1 MHPVLTARVPIVAAT
16 QRALADAWALVAP
29 VDCAGCGASDRALCA
44 TCALGLRS
52 RPLLGALDVAPP
64 GALLA
69 LDARRRSSASTL
81 PVTAALPYAGV
92 VRRVLLALKE
102 EGRNELAR
110 PLAGLLSTAVDLAW
124 RGSRAELLVPVPGSW
139 SAAGRRGYDPV
150 ALIAR
155 RAGLVVTPA
164 LRAERGGAAPQKS
177 RGLAERLAVAATTA
191 APRWRVSPR
200 VRGRRVVLVDDV
212 VTSGATLRA
221 AVLALSE
228 AGAEVAGC
236 AAIAATPRR
245 VGASSIPWKFLSN
258 DDEGHDDNGP
268 REDYRE
274 GKEA

>member
-1 MHPVLTARVPIVAAT
+1 M
-16 QRALADAWALVAP
+16 
-29 VDCAGCGASDRALCA
+29 
-44 TCALGLRS
+44 
-52 RPLLGALDVAPP
+52 
-64 GALLA
+64 
-69 LDARRRSSASTL
+69 
-81 PVTAALPYAGV
+81 TAALPYGGV

-124 RGSRAELLVPVPGSW
+124 RGSQAELLVPVPGSW
-139 SAAGRRGYDPV
+139 AAAGRRGFDPV

-164 LRAERGGAAPQKS
+164 LRAARGGAAPQKS
-177 RGLAERLAVAATTA
+177 RGLAERLAVAATA

-200 VRGRRVVLVDDV
+200 VCGRRVVLVDDV

-245 VGASSIPWKFLSN
+245 VGASSIPWNFLSN

>member
-1 MHPVLTARVPIVAAT
+1 MHHTAAVTLLQAF
-16 QRALADAWALVAP
+16 ADAWALVAP
-29 VDCAGCGASDRALCA
+29 VDCAGCGATDRALCP
-44 TCALGLRS
+44 TCALELRS
-52 RPLLGALDVAPP
+52 RPLLGELDVTSST
-64 GALLA
+64 LA
-69 LDARRRSSASTL
+69 L
-81 PVTAALPYAGV
+81 TAALPYDGV
-92 VRRVLLALKE
+92 ARRVLLAFKE
-102 EGRNELAR
+102 EGRTELAR

-124 RGSRAELLVPVPGSW
+124 RGSRADLLVPVPGSW
-139 SAAGRRGYDPV
+139 AAAGRRGFDPV

-164 LRAERGGAAPQKS
+164 LRVVRGGAAPQKS
-177 RGLAERLAVAATTA
+177 RGLAERLATA

-221 AVLALSE
+221 AVLALRE

-236 AAIAATPRR
+236 CAIAATPRR
-245 VGASSIPWKFLSN
+245 VGASSIPWRFLSTA
-258 DDEGHDDNGP
+258 DQGPDDNGP